1 MQSEDRKRDGSSL
14 DIEPARPHGRLRAP
28 TDDAGTPVLD
38 AMFGSEQIWF
48 YVARKLLLSVGVG
61 SGFNRARAPEINQGE
76 FMNMKRNSAAFAA
89 FIGLAVTSVAAV
101 ADDHA
106 YTDGP
111 VVNVAAIRTEYGK
124 FDDYMKYLDT
134 TWKAEQEA
142 AKRAGDIV
150 SYRVVRVEARGENDA
165 DIYLVT
171 NYKNWAAFDGATA
184 KADAIAKQVEGT
196 LAASNQAAVDRAKIR
211 RILGSWTG
219 QELALK

>member
-1 MQSEDRKRDGSSL
+1 LGADFWVQ
-14 DIEPARPHGRLRAP
+14 P
-28 TDDAGTPVLD
+28 
-38 AMFGSEQIWF
+38 
-48 YVARKLLLSVGVG
+48 
-61 SGFNRARAPEINQGE
+61 ARAPKINQGE
-76 FMNMKRNSAAFAA
+76 FMSMKRTGAAFAA
-89 FIGLAVTSVAAV
+89 FMGLAVTSVAI

-106 YTDGP
+106 YSEGP

-124 FDDYMKYLDT
+124 FDEYVKYLDT

-142 AKRAGDIV
+142 AKRAGDIL

-196 LAASNQAAVDRAKIR
+196 LAASNQAAVDRAKMR